1 MNPRPVTA
9 RPDDELVVG
18 DRYYILASSV
28 AADLPKLVLKHDD
41 AFLVADRRGDF
52 PALPGSEFGFYADG
66 TRFLHPLELRVHGR
80 RPLLLNAA
88 VSDDG
93 LEAAIDLTNPDI
105 AGEERIVVPGRPARA
120 TVPGRVFRIRR
131 LLTVYRRQLYHTV
144 SVESFAREPHALEVV
159 WRFGADFADVFD
171 VRGYARRHRGLDL
184 PAQIEAASVALRYR
198 GLDDVIRT
206 ALLRF
211 DPAPDRLQPDEA
223 VYVARLEPGER
234 LELALTVTASSGET
248 EAAPPVAR
256 AAALGERRRAV
267 DRRRAEAARI
277 ETDHRVFDAW
287 VARGRADLHLLLTE
301 TPDGPVPDAGIPW
314 YVAPFGRDSLLTALE
329 VLPFEPEIARGT
341 LRFLAR
347 HQAAAEDAFTDA
359 EPGKILHE
367 YRRGELAACRE
378 IPFIPYYG
386 SVDATPLFLVL
397 LGEYVRWTGD
407 FDLARELWPA
417 AERALA
423 WMEHSPLHTDGFL
436 RYHRQSRIGLEH
448 QGWKDSADAIMHA
461 SGEPAKP
468 PIAVVEAQ
476 GYQFAALL
484 HAAWVARRLGHRPVA
499 RRCRARATRLQ
510 KRFEAA
516 FWMPEEGFYA
526 LALDGQQAPCR
537 VITSNPGHCLWAG
550 VVSPA
555 RAEAVASRLLADD
568 MFTGWGLRTLSAR
581 ERLYNPMSYHN
592 GSVWPHDTALA
603 AAGMAR
609 YGLVEPFMTLTT
621 ALFQAVHHV
630 DGARLPELFCGFP
643 RAAGHGPTRYPV
655 ACSPQAWAAGV
666 VFLLVS
672 AMLGF
677 EADATENR
685 LTLHRPRLPAW
696 LGWLEIRGLRLAR
709 SRLDLRVT
717 RGRDSAA
724 VELLARTGD
733 AEIVVRR

>member
-1 MNPRPVTA
+1 VETRPETV

-28 AADLPKLVLKHDD
+28 AADLPRLVLKHDD

-52 PALPGSEFGFYADG
+52 PLLPGTEFGFYADG
-66 TRFLHPLELRVHGR
+66 TRFLHQLEFRVHGR

-105 AGEERIVVPGRPARA
+105 VGDERIVIPGQPRRPV
-120 TVPGRVFRIRR
+120 VPGRVFRIRR
-131 LLTVYRRQLYHTV
+131 LLTIYRRQLYQTV
-144 SVESFAREPHALEVV
+144 SIESFAREPHALEVG

-171 VRGYARRHRGLDL
+171 VRGYARRQRGLDL
-184 PAQIEAASVALRYR
+184 PAQADATSVVLRYR
-198 GLDDVIRT
+198 GLDEVTRT
-206 ALLRF
+206 AHLRF
-211 DPAPDRLQPDEA
+211 DPAPARLDPEQA
-223 VYVARLEPGER
+223 VYVARLAPGER
-234 LELALTVTASSGET
+234 LELALTITAAVGEVD
-248 EAAPPVAR
+248 PVRPTAR
-256 AAALGERRRAV
+256 PAALAERRRTIE
-267 DRRRAEAARI
+267 RLCTEAARI
-277 ETDHRVFDAW
+277 ETDHRMFDAW
-287 VARGRADLHLLLTE
+287 LERGRADLHLLLTE

-314 YVAPFGRDSLLTALE
+314 YVAPFGRDSLLTALQ
-329 VLPFEPEIARGT
+329 VLPFEPEIARAT

-347 HQAAAEDAFTDA
+347 HQATSEDAFTDA

-386 SVDATPLFLVL
+386 SVDATPLFLIL
-397 LGEYVRWTGD
+397 LGDYLRWTGD
-407 FDLARELWPA
+407 LGLARELWPA
-417 AERALA
+417 AERALG
-423 WMEHSPLHTDGFL
+423 WMARSPLHAGGFL
-436 RYHRQSRIGLEH
+436 RYQRQSRVGLEH
-448 QGWKDSADAIMHA
+448 QGWKDSSDAIMHA
-461 SGEPAKP
+461 TGEPAKP
-468 PIAVVEAQ
+468 PVAVVEAQ

-484 HAAWVARRLGHRPVA
+484 RAAWIADRLGHRAVA
-499 RRCRARATRLQ
+499 RRCRARAARLQ
-510 KRFEAA
+510 QRFEAA
-516 FWMPEEGFYA
+516 FWMPEENFYA
-526 LALDGQQAPCR
+526 LALDGHDAPCR
-537 VITSNPGHCLWAG
+537 VISSNPGHCLWAG
-550 VVSPA
+550 IVSPA
-555 RAEAVASRLLADD
+555 RAEAVAGRLLADD
-568 MFTGWGLRTLSAR
+568 LFTGWGLRTLSAR

-603 AAGMAR
+603 AVGLAR
-609 YGLVEPFMTLTT
+609 YGLVEPFLTLTT

-630 DGARLPELFCGFP
+630 EGARLPELFCGFP

-666 VFLLVS
+666 VFHLVS

-677 EADATENR
+677 DADATENR

-696 LGWLEIRGLRLAR
+696 LGWLEVRGLRLAK

-717 RGRDSAA
+717 RGRDGAA

>member
-1 MNPRPVTA
+1 VTA

-41 AFLVADRRGDF
+41 AFLVADHRGDF

-66 TRFLHPLELRVHGR
+66 TRFLHLLELRVHGR

-105 AGEERIVVPGRPARA
+105 VGEERIVIPGRAERLA
-120 TVPGRVFRIRR
+120 VPGRVFRVRR
-131 LLTVYRRQLYHTV
+131 LLTVYRRALHQ
-144 SVESFAREPHALEVV
+144 SVVVECFARQPHALELG
-159 WRFGADFADVFD
+159 WRFGSDFADVFD
-171 VRGYARRHRGLDL
+171 VRGYARRQRGLDL
-184 PAQIEAASVALRYR
+184 PAQVEAASVALRYR
-198 GLDDVIRT
+198 GLDEVTRT
-206 ALLRF
+206 AFLRF
-211 DPAPDRLQPDEA
+211 DPAPDRLDAEQA
-223 VYVARLEPGER
+223 VYVARLAPGER
-234 LELALTVTASSGET
+234 LELTLT
-248 EAAPPVAR
+248 AR
-256 AAALGERRRAV
+256 AAVGEAEPERPGPPPAALAERRRAA
-267 DRRRAEAARI
+267 DRLRAEAARI
-277 ETDHRVFDAW
+277 ETDHRMFDAW
-287 VARGRADLHLLLTE
+287 VERGRADLHLLLTE

-314 YVAPFGRDSLLTALE
+314 YVAPFGRDSLLTALQ

-347 HQAAAEDAFTDA
+347 HQATAEDAFTDA

-407 FDLARELWPA
+407 LDLARDLWPA
-417 AERALA
+417 ARRALD
-423 WMEHSPLHTDGFL
+423 WMERSPLHADGFL
-436 RYHRQSRIGLEH
+436 RYARQSRIGLEH

-461 SGEPAKP
+461 TGEPAKP

-484 HAAWVARRLGHRPVA
+484 GAAWTAERLGHRTIA
-499 RRCRARATRLQ
+499 RRCRARAARLQ
-510 KRFEAA
+510 QRFEAA
-516 FWMPEEGFYA
+516 FWMDEEKFYA

-537 VITSNPGHCLWAG
+537 VIASNPGHCLWAG
-550 VVSPA
+550 IVSPA
-555 RAEAVASRLLADD
+555 RAEVVAGRLLADD
-568 MFTGWGLRTLSAR
+568 MFTGWGLRTLSSR

-603 AAGMAR
+603 AVGMAR

-630 DGARLPELFCGFP
+630 EGARLPELFCGFP

-666 VFLLVS
+666 VFHLIGG
-672 AMLGF
+672 MLGF

-685 LTLHRPRLPAW
+685 LTLNRPRLPAW
-696 LGWLEIRGLRLAR
+696 LGWLEIRGLRLAK

-717 RGRDSAA
+717 RGRESAA
-724 VELLARTGD
+724 VELLARSGD